1 MNHHLWRGVGLLM
14 LSVPMT
20 SWASTALTGQ
30 VEKLE
35 FGPSYRGV
43 VVVDLR
49 GESDALCADNPN
61 GFDFAFDAS
70 TDAGKLV
77 FSALLAAQRS
87 RAPVTLLGEGVCT
100 LSPTVED
107 LKWMQSKTQ

>member
-30 VEKLE
+30 VDKLE

-77 FSALLAAQRS
+77 FSALLAAQRQS
-87 RAPVTLLGEGVCT
+87 LCWGRAFVH
-100 LSPTVED
+100 
-107 LKWMQSKTQ
+107 